1 MLSYF
6 IMILF
11 LGYMF
16 ENVALLI
23 TEMNSRKIKW
33 WEGAAFFL
41 FGVFIDGVR
50 NLKTVWS

>member
-1 MLSYF
+1 MSWF

-16 ENVALLI
+16 ENITLLI
-23 TEMNSRKIKW
+23 LELHLMELPWWKIVL
-33 WEGAAFFL
+33 FFL

-50 NLKTVWS
+50 NLKAVWS